1 MIQTFLDITFLFLLI
16 LTVILSLL
24 SIEHPNI
31 MYALFFFFVMNVALG
46 ILYYMLGAP
55 LVALVQLAIFSGAI
69 VVLFLLTAMVTKGG
83 EWR

>member
-24 SIEHPNI
+24 SVEHPNI

-46 ILYYMLGAP
+46 ILYYMLGAS

-69 VVLFLLTAMVTKGG
+69 VVLFLLTAMLTKGG